1 MKFHWISWVLALTT
15 HALMQTVTS
24 TVEEKTCS
32 SAQLRTRASTWQ
44 KLSDYMR
51 PHFCTSH
58 SIDKFLI
65 AAGNAEQF
73 DGNASVDKALK
84 KLKLSSLYQPLPG
97 MAISLLPHQTIGV
110 AWALERERSS
120 DKGGCLSD
128 EMGLGKT
135 VQIMSVM
142 VANPSDDP
150 RCKTN
155 LIVAPLALLDQ
166 WKLEIDMKT
175 TTNLKCLIYH
185 GKRQVRCG
193 LTFTSCLTI
202 SSTKG
207 PINPEER
214 LN

>member
-1 MKFHWISWVLALTT
+1 
-15 HALMQTVTS
+15 
-24 TVEEKTCS
+24 
-32 SAQLRTRASTWQ
+32 
-44 KLSDYMR
+44 MR
-51 PHFCTSH
+51 PHFCSSY

-73 DGNASVDKALK
+73 DGNASIDKALE
-84 KLKLSSLYQPLPG
+84 KLKLSGLYQPLPG
-97 MAISLLPHQTIGV
+97 MTISLLPHQVIGV

-185 GKRQVRCG
+185 GKCQVRCG
-193 LTFTSCLTI
+193 LTYTSCLTI
-202 SSTKG
+202 SSIKG
-207 PINPEER
+207 PTNPEER
-214 LN
+214 LT